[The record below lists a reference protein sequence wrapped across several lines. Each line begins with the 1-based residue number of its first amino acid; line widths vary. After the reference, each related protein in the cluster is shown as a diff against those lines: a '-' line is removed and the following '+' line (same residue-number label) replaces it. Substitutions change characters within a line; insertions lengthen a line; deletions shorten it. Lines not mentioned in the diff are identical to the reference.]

1 MLSIISGC
9 TALGCTRAGPPLGIG
24 VFYFFFGVGYFFGRL
39 KGSIKKT
46 ADLRR
51 VCLSVA
57 VLGVRPPFRTQHLSS
72 GDPCTNMVNGGG
84 GEETLCTR
92 LKNEGVVWTV
102 A

>member
-57 VLGVRPPFRTQHLSS
+57 VLGVRPPFQNTTSQQWRSLHQH
-72 GDPCTNMVNGGG
+72 GEWGWGGRNSVYQAK
-84 GEETLCTR
+84 E
-92 LKNEGVVWTV
+92 
-102 A
+102 